1 MSSSVFRC
9 EVIGVEDRTLTLAL
23 TVVDGQSIAGM
34 TAGAMPRSAAFGLQL
49 LVESTWTAQD
59 VAPALQAFAAADPD
73 AAALRAAAE
82 RFVVDYAN
90 EAASGFPIHAP
101 GWEYNEWVE
110 RGSLE
115 PGRLRAA
122 LTVTDAAYLRHLRP
136 GGGWDSPCGALF
148 E

>member
-1 MSSSVFRC
+1 MGSCVFRC
-9 EVIGVEDRTLTLAL
+9 EVIGIEDRTLTLVI

-34 TAGAMPRSAAFGLQL
+34 SAGAMPRSAAFGLQL
-49 LVESTWTAQD
+49 LVETTWTALD
-59 VAPALQAFAAADPD
+59 VAPALQVFAAGDPD
-73 AAALRAAAE
+73 AAALLAAAE

-90 EAASGFPIHAP
+90 ESASGFPIHAP

-122 LTVTDAAYLRHLRP
+122 MTVTDAAYLRHLAP
-136 GGGWDSPCGALF
+136 GWGWDSPCGALF

>member
-9 EVIGVEDRTLTLAL
+9 EVIGVDDRTLTLAL

-49 LVESTWTAQD
+49 LVETTWTAPD
-59 VAPALQAFAAADPD
+59 VAPALQAFAAGDPD
-73 AAALRAAAE
+73 AAGLRAAAE

-101 GWEYNEWVE
+101 GWEYNEWTQ

-136 GGGWDSPCGALF
+136 GWGWDSPCGALF